1 MKIKE
6 YINKLLTWTPENEYE
21 FELPKENTTQNNFI
35 NDNELNIPKNVFSN
49 IDSNLEYMQTR
60 YNFLISNDI
69 VIREFIISV
78 RNKQYKSFILFI
90 DGMVDSDLINN
101 FILKPL
107 MLKNNANSFDGE
119 ENRIISE
126 SKNNN
131 VTIRKIKKF
140 DIGSYISDCL
150 LPQNNI
156 KKDTS
161 FDDIVFGINSG
172 NCALFVDTLNI
183 CFDID
188 VKGFKQRSIDTP
200 RNEIVIKGPHEAF
213 VENIRTNTS
222 MIRRIINNE
231 NLIVK
236 TVEVGSITKT
246 KCAVCYM
253 KDIANEDLISEV
265 EFRLNNINID
275 SLLSAGQLEQLIV
288 DDNDLGIPRVLS
300 TERPDTSI
308 KYLLQGRVIVIVNG
322 TPFALVMPATLIDL
336 ISTPED
342 LNLKVKF
349 SNFLRFIRIIAAG
362 FTLLLPRFIC
372 SCNFISSRNI
382 TNRIIIFNFSR

>member
-6 YINKLLTWTPENEYE
+6 FVKTMFTWNPENEYE
-21 FELPKENTTQNNFI
+21 FELPEKNSTQNTFI
-35 NDNELNIPKNVFSN
+35 SDNKLNIQKNIFTN
-49 IDSNLEYMQTR
+49 IDSNLNYMKTK
-60 YNFLISNDI
+60 YNSLISNDI

-78 RNKQYKSFILFI
+78 RNKQYKSFIIFI

-101 FILKPL
+101 YILKTL

-119 ENRIISE
+119 QNRIISE
-126 SKNNN
+126 AKNNN
-131 VTIRKIKKF
+131 VTIRKVKKF
-140 DIGSYISDCL
+140 DIVSYISNCL

-156 KKDTS
+156 IKENS
-161 FDDIVFGINSG
+161 FDNIVLGINSG
-172 NCALFVDTLNI
+172 NCALFIDTLDT

-188 VKGFKQRSIDTP
+188 VKGFKQRNVDTP

-213 VENIRTNTS
+213 VESIRTNTS
-222 MIRRIINNE
+222 MLRRIINNE

-253 KDIANEDLISEV
+253 KDIANEDLVSEV
-265 EFRLNNINID
+265 EFRLNNISID

-288 DDNDLGIPRVLS
+288 DDNDLGIPRILS

-342 LNLKVKF
+342 SNLKVRF
-349 SNFLRFIRIIAAG
+349 ANFLRFIRIISG
-362 FTLLLPRFIC
+362 IITLLLPRYLCCYNWF
-372 SCNFISSRNI
+372 SPRNI
-382 TNRIIIFNFSR
+382 TF

>member
-6 YINKLLTWTPENEYE
+6 FVKTMFTWNPENEYE
-21 FELPKENTTQNNFI
+21 FELPEKNSTQNTFI
-35 NDNELNIPKNVFSN
+35 SDNKLNIQKNIFTN
-49 IDSNLEYMQTR
+49 IDSNLNYMKTR
-60 YNFLISNDI
+60 YNSLISNDI

-78 RNKQYKSFILFI
+78 RNKQYKSFIIFI

-101 FILKPL
+101 YILKTL

-119 ENRIISE
+119 QDRVISE

-131 VTIRKIKKF
+131 VIIRKVKKF
-140 DIGSYISDCL
+140 DIASYISNCL

-156 KKDTS
+156 TKENS
-161 FDDIVFGINSG
+161 FDNIVLGINSG

-188 VKGFKQRSIDTP
+188 VKGFKQRSVDTP
-200 RNEIVIKGPHEAF
+200 KNEIVIKGPHEAF
-213 VENIRTNTS
+213 VESIRTNTS
-222 MIRRIINNE
+222 MLRRIINNE

-236 TVEVGSITKT
+236 TIEVGSITKT
-246 KCAVCYM
+246 KCVVCYM

-265 EFRLNNINID
+265 EFRLNNISID

-288 DDNDLGIPRVLS
+288 DDNDLGIPRILS

-342 LNLKVKF
+342 SNLKVRF
-349 SNFLRFIRIIAAG
+349 ANFLRFIRIISG
-362 FTLLLPRFIC
+362 IITLLLPRYLC
-372 SCNFISSRNI
+372 CYNWLSPRNI
-382 TNRIIIFNFSR
+382 TF